1 MYVGQL
7 KNLCEFENP
16 STEMR
21 NDVALDYELR
31 DKGLTKIEV
40 NPATL
45 ESVRAE
51 LDQMKAQGKS
61 LVNGYPR
68 TCYDMTLT
76 DDGYNVKTV
85 LVKSLSA
92 TFDQGRKAPP

>member
-1 MYVGQL
+1 
-7 KNLCEFENP
+7 
-16 STEMR
+16 
-21 NDVALDYELR
+21 LR

-45 ESVRAE
+45 EAVRAK
-51 LDQMKAQGKS
+51 LDQMKTQGKS
-61 LVNGYPR
+61 MENGYPR

-85 LVKSLSA
+85 LVKTLSA
-92 TFDQGRKAPP
+92 TFDKGQKAPP